1 MKNNTQNN
9 TQGNKN
15 NSKNNMKSKINCI
28 FFVLILS
35 FMSIQAAY
43 AQGFEGKRWLLTY
56 QPAFSIGSILSKSNT
71 NTQIFYE
78 YINHHAMIEYVKNRR
93 VSYGAELT
101 FLSFNSQD
109 NFQIHSYG
117 PAIFIR
123 YHGYR
128 RAGAIAPIGNYNK
141 LGLQLLFT
149 QTNDF
154 SGNPV
159 DQDAN
164 LTPKP
169 VSFLTT
175 WTVGKRVPISKV
187 LLIDYG
193 MDLSFL
199 TLVPTYSLDSNLAN
213 RFIINFKLGLAFAAF

>member
-1 MKNNTQNN
+1 MKNQIQKKNQNN
-9 TQGNKN
+9 TQSTIANLLFGL
-15 NSKNNMKSKINCI
+15 
-28 FFVLILS
+28 VLS
-35 FMSIQAAY
+35 FMAIQTIN

-78 YINHHAMIEYVKNRR
+78 YLNHHAMIEYVKNRR

-101 FLSFNSQD
+101 FLSFNSKYD
-109 NFQIHSYG
+109 FQIHSYG

-128 RAGAIAPIGNYNK
+128 RSGAVAPVGNYNK

-175 WTVGKRVPISKV
+175 WTIGKRVPISRV

-199 TLVPTYSLDSNLAN
+199 TLVPTYSLDVNLAS